1 MGCCFICIC
10 LVGSCISYRLNID
23 IVMHLVLG
31 ISVTVNG
38 VNPYALTVVLT
49 LSLLYIDSAAAFSLV
64 SLALKVSMV
73 RLLLEV

>member
-1 MGCCFICIC
+1 
-10 LVGSCISYRLNID
+10 
-23 IVMHLVLG
+23 MHLVLG